1 MASLT
6 SVGLAQR
13 RLQEPLATSSAPV
26 FVCGTAVNQDALLDV
41 FTWVFRL
48 RIDARAQEDRL
59 VAPDGAHPPGRVE
72 AERQEIRERRPIFE
86 SQVLRLGATPV
97 HGTRPTPSVVDQILG
112 HLPGL

>member
-48 RIDARAQEDRL
+48 RIDARAKKI
-59 VAPDGAHPPGRVE
+59 AWSHPTALTHPVGWKRKGR
-72 AERQEIRERRPIFE
+72 RFRERRPIFE